1 MPHLICVCVEIRIE
15 CLITTSLFFISNAG
29 FAVMGYTVCHDFDST
44 IFVKIPGDIKMV
56 LK

>member
-1 MPHLICVCVEIRIE
+1 MRGNQNRMPNYNFIV
-15 CLITTSLFFISNAG
+15 FFISNAG